1 MPAPQVRLKIY
12 EALWAPCVKSLL
24 ERVRFVRRIY
34 YGWQRRH
41 PFDVAHGLDTSGY
54 FSATQCAPDDA
65 MVSQINFYGGSQPS
79 IVRACLAKLPDR
91 EQYAFVDIG
100 CGKGRPLAVASE
112 SSFQRIVGIEIAP
125 DLAAVARSNAA
136 ILASRFPD
144 RTRVEVEIGDATT
157 PVAPGECVVYFM
169 YHAFGAAL
177 TTRLVASI
185 ERKLQDGL
193 RHAFF
198 VYYNPVH
205 GEVLDRSP
213 HFARWSADVMSYAP
227 DELGYGPDLRDTV
240 VVWQSRPSR
249 YAALPGATRRIN
261 VAPSGMST
269 HLGPETRGGRAQ
281 TPTAQSNA
289 VT

>member
-1 MPAPQVRLKIY
+1 VQLPQVRLKIY
-12 EALWAPCVKSLL
+12 EALWAPRVKPVL

-34 YGWQRRH
+34 HGWERHH

-54 FSATQCAPDDA
+54 VSATQCAGDA
-65 MVSQINFYGGSQPS
+65 AMASQITFYGGSQPS
-79 IVRACLAKLPDR
+79 IVRMGLAKLPDR

-112 SSFQRIVGIEIAP
+112 FSFHRLVGIEISP
-125 DLAAVARSNAA
+125 NLAAIARSNAT

-157 PVAPGECVVYFM
+157 PTAPGERVVYFM

-177 TTRLVASI
+177 TTRLVESI
-185 ERKLQDGL
+185 ERQLRHGLQ
-193 RHAFF
+193 HAFF

-205 GEVLDRSP
+205 ADVLDRSP
-213 HFARWSADVMSYAP
+213 RFARWSADVMSCAP

-240 VVWQSRPSR
+240 VVWQTTPSR
-249 YAALPGATRRIN
+249 YAALPGATRHIN
-261 VAPSGMST
+261 VAPSGRSA
-269 HLGPETRGGRAQ
+269 HL
-281 TPTAQSNA
+281 
-289 VT
+289 V